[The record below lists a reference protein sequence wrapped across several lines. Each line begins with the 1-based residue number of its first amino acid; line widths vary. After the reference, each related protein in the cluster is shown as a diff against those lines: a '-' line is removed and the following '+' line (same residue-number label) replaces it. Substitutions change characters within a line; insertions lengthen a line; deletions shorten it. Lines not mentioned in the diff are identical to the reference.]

1 MVTNTIQLFL
11 TLYLTRSLL
20 ENVNIEFES
29 KVIVRKKYVAVLKV
43 SPILQHQGTALAALE
58 KYHCMVFG
66 VGLNKIDSSEN

>member
-43 SPILQHQGTALAALE
+43 SPILQH
-58 KYHCMVFG
+58 
-66 VGLNKIDSSEN
+66 